1 MGFAMN
7 DFTPEELASL
17 EAPPPTP
24 LLAALWDHDYA
35 TALRLVMAGADPNAA
50 DMRLHGMGAVP
61 LHFAIDADG
70 AELVSALIA
79 AGADVNARTLAG
91 QTPLWWACNNGQA
104 AAARELL
111 AAGADPNIRN
121 TEGYSPLGRVLTS
134 DPALMELLQSW
145 GGVV

>member
-1 MGFAMN
+1 MN
-7 DFTPEELASL
+7 DWTPEELASL

-24 LLAALWDHDYA
+24 LLAALWDGEWV
-35 TALRLVMAGADPNAA
+35 TALRLVVAGADPNAA
-50 DMRLHGMGAVP
+50 DTRLLGFGLSP

-70 AELVSALIA
+70 TELVLALIA
-79 AGADVNARTLAG
+79 AGADINARTLAG

-111 AAGADPNIRN
+111 AAGADPNVRS